1 MNYKNYPYSRN
12 RSRNKQDSNIDKYR
26 SALNLPIK
34 TTVTGKKKGSRL
46 QLSEQAAR
54 IIALSIKGLLN
65 S

>member
-1 MNYKNYPYSRN
+1 MNIKKYPYN
-12 RSRNKQDSNIDKYR
+12 RSRSGNTQDSNIDKYR
-26 SALNLPIK
+26 SVLNLPVK
-34 TTVTGKKKGSRL
+34 TGFDGKKKGSSL